1 MMSFHRLS
9 LLTITAALS
18 ASSFTLADDLTPRI
32 SALQALGQQNMDSIL
47 SDPRT
52 GGPQGISI
60 GELPAASAHRQAQRV
75 DAIWA
80 VRAGSTAPI
89 PHIELA
95 HPSHNPNAK
104 GSRPFVS
111 EGPIS
116 HTPGYNPRLTPR
128 SLFEY
133 RQLTSNPAPAPQPM
147 PSPTSTAATVPVA
160 APQTVS
166 TPIFSSSLHEWVD
179 TPTLGNKF

>member
-18 ASSFTLADDLTPRI
+18 ASGFTLAGDLTPRI
-32 SALQALGQQNMDSIL
+32 SALQALGQQNMNSIL

-60 GELPAASAHRQAQRV
+60 GELPAASAHRQAERV

-80 VRAGSTAPI
+80 VRVGSTAPI
-89 PHIELA
+89 PHFELA

-128 SLFEY
+128 SLYEY
-133 RQLTSNPAPAPQPM
+133 RQLTSSPAPVPLAT
-147 PSPTSTAATVPVA
+147 PSTATAATVPAPDAQHVA
-160 APQTVS
+160 A
-166 TPIFSSSLHEWVD
+166 PIFSSSLHEWAD
-179 TPTLGNKF
+179 SAAPGN

>member
-1 MMSFHRLS
+1 MSFHRLS
-9 LLTITAALS
+9 LLSFAAIVS
-18 ASSFTLADDLTPRI
+18 VSCFGVAGDPTPRI
-32 SALQALGQQNMDSIL
+32 SALEALGRQNMNSIL

-52 GGPQGISI
+52 GGPQGISL
-60 GELPAASAHRQAQRV
+60 GELPAASAHRQADQV

-80 VRAGSTAPI
+80 IRAGSKAPV

-116 HTPGYNPRLTPR
+116 VTPGYNPRLTPR
-128 SLFEY
+128 SLYEY
-133 RQLTSNPAPAPQPM
+133 RQLTGTPAPAPPAQP
-147 PSPTSTAATVPVA
+147 SATTEATVPVA
-160 APQTVS
+160 DARTAS
-166 TPIFSSSLHEWVD
+166 TPIFSSSLHQWGD
-179 TPTLGNKF
+179 STTTGDAF

>member
-1 MMSFHRLS
+1 MSFHRLS
-9 LLTITAALS
+9 LLTFAAALL
-18 ASSFTLADDLTPRI
+18 ASSVALADDPTPRI
-32 SALQALGQQNMDSIL
+32 SALEALGQQNMNSIL

-52 GGPQGISI
+52 GGPQGIHI
-60 GELPAASAHRQAQRV
+60 GELPAASAHRQAQQV

-80 VRAGSTAPI
+80 VRVGSTAPL

-95 HPSHNPNAK
+95 HPSHNPHAK

-116 HTPGYNPRLTPR
+116 HTPGFNPRLTPR
-128 SLFEY
+128 SLYEY
-133 RQLTSNPAPAPQPM
+133 RQLTRNPAPTPLIT
-147 PSPTSTAATVPVA
+147 PSTTTANVPVA

-179 TPTLGNKF
+179 SSTLGNPL

>member
-1 MMSFHRLS
+1 MSFHRLS
-9 LLTITAALS
+9 LLTFAAALCATS
-18 ASSFTLADDLTPRI
+18 AGTAGDPTPRI
-32 SALQALGQQNMDSIL
+32 SALEALGQQNMNGIL

-60 GELPAASAHRQAQRV
+60 GELPAASAHRQAEQL

-80 VRAGSTAPI
+80 VRVGSTAPI
-89 PHIELA
+89 PHVELA

-111 EGPIS
+111 EGPVS

-128 SLFEY
+128 SLYEY
-133 RQLTSNPAPAPQPM
+133 RQLTRNAAPAPPA
-147 PSPTSTAATVPVA
+147 TADTRTAAAVPA
-160 APQTVS
+160 TQTVS
-166 TPIFSSSLHEWVD
+166 TPVFSSSLHEWADSPVLD
-179 TPTLGNKF
+179 HQF

>member
-1 MMSFHRLS
+1 MPFHRLS
-9 LLTITAALS
+9 LLTFVAALC
-18 ASSFTLADDLTPRI
+18 ASSAVTAGDPPPRI
-32 SALQALGQQNMDSIL
+32 SALEALGRQNMNSIL

-60 GELPAASAHRQAQRV
+60 SELPAASAHRQAEQV

-89 PHIELA
+89 PQIELA
-95 HPSHNPNAK
+95 HPSHNPHAK

-116 HTPGYNPRLTPR
+116 QTPGYNPRLTPR
-128 SLFEY
+128 SLYEY
-133 RQLTSNPAPAPQPM
+133 RQLTSKPAPAPQAIPA
-147 PSPTSTAATVPVA
+147 TATAATAPVGG
-160 APQTVS
+160 PQTVS
-166 TPIFSSSLHEWVD
+166 TPIFSSSLHEWAD
-179 TPTLGNKF
+179 TPRLGNKF

>member
-1 MMSFHRLS
+1 MSFHRLS

-18 ASSFTLADDLTPRI
+18 ATGFSAADDLTPRI
-32 SALQALGQQNMDSIL
+32 SALQALGQQNMNSIL

-60 GELPAASAHRQAQRV
+60 GELPAASAHRQAEKV

-80 VRAGSTAPI
+80 IRAGSTAPI

-95 HPSHNPNAK
+95 HPSHNPHAK

-116 HTPGYNPRLTPR
+116 HTPGFNPRLTPR
-128 SLFEY
+128 SLYEY
-133 RQLTSNPAPAPQPM
+133 RQLTQNPAPAPQATPA
-147 PSPTSTAATVPVA
+147 TATAATSPVG

-166 TPIFSSSLHEWVD
+166 TPIFSSSLHEWAD